1 MPKALKPF
9 SYRVPEYVTDSYAD
23 RDANALEQLIL
34 DEGPESILAFILEPV
49 GRLATVG
56 LVGTAAFYKAVRDI
70 CDRQGL
76 LLYARRTDA

>member
-1 MPKALKPF
+1 MPKALRSL

-23 RDANALEQLIL
+23 RGANALEQLTL
-34 DEGPESILAFILEPV
+34 DEGQESIPSLILEPV
-49 GRLATVG
+49 GRPATGG

-76 LLYARRTDA
+76 LLFDRRTDA